1 MTAFEPVTACF
12 IAMKVLSQRS
22 DVGPCVFH
30 ILCLSLSLVSVIS
43 SGCFFFYGGWS
54 SLLLLIPWQEET
66 RKFPFSYSAFM
77 CCWLTAE
84 NPGVTMELFLTR
96 INNSYTLV
104 VWYFHSR
111 SGAVALNIQLW
122 VMFLLKIDSHLFQ
135 GEKIGLSIVK
145 LLSIKIWEIIF
156 FSIYSNLLLLFS
168 PCHFVV
174 LCFYV
179 FVFLLVQIGSIVLL
193 RSILRLY

>member
-1 MTAFEPVTACF
+1 MTAFGPVTTCF

-30 ILCLSLSLVSVIS
+30 ILFVVKLGFCNIQW
-43 SGCFFFYGGWS
+43 CFFFFCGGWS

-135 GEKIGLSIVK
+135 GEKNWIVHC
-145 LLSIKIWEIIF
+145 KITI
-156 FSIYSNLLLLFS
+156 
-168 PCHFVV
+168 H
-174 LCFYV
+174 
-179 FVFLLVQIGSIVLL
+179 
-193 RSILRLY
+193 